1 MVLPGEPLMTRLRN
15 PTILNVEDY
24 AISREATS
32 EILRQAGYNVIGA
45 SSGAETFKLV
55 EEIQPHLILLDV
67 KLPDMSGYD
76 VCKRLKSQPSTRWI
90 PIVHVSGSYVNEF
103 DRVKGLEGGADGY
116 LVKPVNSAEL
126 IATINAFLRIREAE
140 VSVRE
145 SEERLRIALDAA
157 QMGAW
162 EFTVSTGDVSM
173 DSRARTIVGEGD
185 SVVELIAK
193 VHPDDRERVE
203 STIADAIRSRGTA
216 SLEFRIKTDR
226 GRYRW
231 LEANAQVKTS
241 YGDQIMR
248 LAGVVRDIGERKSI
262 EAEREE
268 LLQRER
274 DARSDAEAANRAR
287 DEFLTIVAHELRSP
301 LNAVLGWAQILQR
314 GKYSPKTLDHAIEI
328 IESSARSQQKLIED
342 LLDSARIVS
351 GKLRLEI
358 QAVDLARVVEAALE
372 TVRPAAD
379 LKRVSLATSYGRG
392 LDRVKGDAERL
403 QQVVWNLLSNA
414 IKFTPEGGSVRVSLE
429 RAGDSIRLSVEDSG
443 AGIKPEFIPFIFD
456 RFLQAD
462 GAMAKRQSGLGLGLA
477 LVRHLVQLHR
487 GTVRAES
494 PGEGL
499 GSTFIV
505 TLPLGESTASL
516 RAVRINATG
525 ISGLSLRAA
534 LDELRILVVDDDDD
548 SRELV
553 KIILEQH
560 GAEVIEVN
568 SALAALA
575 IIEDKSNVVPDCLV
589 SDIGM
594 PDHTGYW
601 LIGKIRERQGDKS
614 APLPAIALTSFTSPD
629 DRIAALTA
637 GFQKHVAKP
646 LDPSELVMAIASLVG
661 RQSSNARHPAP

>member
-1 MVLPGEPLMTRLRN
+1 MTRPRI

-32 EILRQAGYNVIGA
+32 EILRNAGYHVIGA
-45 SSGAETFKLV
+45 STGAETLRLV

-76 VCKRLKSQPSTRWI
+76 VCKRLKSQHSTRWI
-90 PIVHVSGSYVNEF
+90 PIVHVSGSYVNQF
-103 DRVKGLEGGADGY
+103 DKVKGLEGGADGY

-162 EFTVSTGDVSM
+162 ECTVSTGEVSM
-173 DSRARTIVGEGD
+173 DARTRAIVGVGD
-185 SVVELIAK
+185 SALSLMAK
-193 VHPDDRERVE
+193 VHPDDRERAE
-203 STIADAIRSRGTA
+203 ATIADAVRSRGTA
-216 SLEFRIKTDR
+216 SLEFRMKGDN

-231 LEANAQVKTS
+231 LEANAQVKTN
-241 YGDQIMR
+241 YDDQVMR
-248 LAGVVRDIGERKSI
+248 LAGVLRDIGDRKST
-262 EAEREE
+262 EEEREE

-274 DARSDAEAANRAR
+274 DARADAEAANRAR

-314 GKYSPKTLDHAIEI
+314 GKYSPKTLEHAIEI

-358 QAVDLARVVEAALE
+358 QAVDLTRVVEAALE

-379 LKRVSLATSYGRG
+379 LKRVSLAATYGRG
-392 LDRVKGDAERL
+392 IDRVKGDAERL

-414 IKFTPEGGSVRVSLE
+414 VKFTPEGGSVRVSLD
-429 RAGDSIRLSVEDSG
+429 RTGDSIRLSVEDTG
-443 AGIKPEFIPFIFD
+443 AGIKPEFLPFIFD
-456 RFLQAD
+456 RFLQAE
-462 GAMAKRQSGLGLGLA
+462 GAAKRQSGLGLGLA

-487 GTVRAES
+487 GAVRAES

-534 LDELRILVVDDDDD
+534 LDKLRILVVDDDDD

-560 GAEVIEVN
+560 GAEVTEVN

-575 IIEDKSNVVPDCLV
+575 IIEDKSSPAPDCLV

-594 PDHTGYW
+594 PDHSGYW
-601 LIGKIRERQGDKS
+601 LIGKIRERQEELTS
-614 APLPAIALTSFTSPD
+614 ALPAIALTSFASAD
-629 DRIAALTA
+629 DRVAALTA

-661 RQSSNARHPAP
+661 RESSNDRRQTR